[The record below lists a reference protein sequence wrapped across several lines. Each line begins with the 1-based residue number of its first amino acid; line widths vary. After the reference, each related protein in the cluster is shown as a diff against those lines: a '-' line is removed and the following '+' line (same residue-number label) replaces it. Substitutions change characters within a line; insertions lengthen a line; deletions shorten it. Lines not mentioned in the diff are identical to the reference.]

1 MCVHMSLKKQ
11 LCIGLTLV
19 PSKKDK
25 ENLRIDDN
33 KIYSGID
40 EQIELAQ
47 RAEKAKLD
55 FVFKADYL
63 VAHPD
68 LIARNK
74 GAVILDP
81 TLLFTAI
88 ARETQKIGV
97 VTTAS
102 TSFNP
107 PYILAR
113 QLQSLNWISNGRAG
127 WNIVTSIDGA
137 ENFGNAM
144 MPSSDE
150 RYAKATECTELV
162 RKLWKSHPYEVLGVD
177 SVDAAEVI
185 REMIQPIDHEGEFF
199 HVKGPLSVP
208 AHFSGTMPL
217 FQAGA
222 SESGR
227 NFAASV
233 ADAIFAATPDIESG
247 IELCKDLRKRAQK
260 NGRQPDAIRVL
271 PGLYFFIGDTYEEA
285 QEMYRQ
291 AHQHLTV
298 ERRYALV
305 EMVLGLNLRGLS
317 LKEKVTAGI
326 LPDANQSVRSKTH
339 ADLLRRFIIKN
350 EPTVEQLLERPE
362 VIGSSHWVAIGTPQ
376 EIFHQIM
383 ERFEAGALDGFIA
396 IPGGPPKSLDLFF
409 NDVIPLFVE
418 AGVFRKD
425 YTGSTLREHLRVF

>member
-11 LCIGLTLV
+11 LCIGLTLA

-74 GAVILDP
+74 GSVILDP

-144 MPSSDE
+144 MPSSEE
-150 RYAKATECTELV
+150 RYAKAAECTELV

-177 SVDAAEVI
+177 STDAAEVI

-199 HVKGPLSVP
+199 HVKGPLNVP

-247 IELCKDLRKRAQK
+247 IELCKDLRKRAQQ

-305 EMVLGLNLRGLS
+305 EMVLGLNLRELS

-376 EIFHQIM
+376 EVFQQIM

-409 NDVIPLFVE
+409 SDVIPLFVE

-425 YTGSTLREHLRVF
+425 YTGSTLREHLGVF